1 MESPIYIQKFT
12 ANDFDQYFDLV
23 CNEQVMAMITE
34 RAIPLNE
41 AQRDYA
47 ALLFNNCIHP
57 VFGNYKIYEQQT
69 KRFIGLAKLEI
80 KTIDSVEA
88 ELGYML
94 LPQFWGKGLGTAVT
108 QLMMSKAMEQ
118 PHLKK
123 VIAIIDPTN
132 IPSRKILINNGFLSE
147 KLCDFDGLPGEILSR
162 IL

>member
-94 LPQFWGKGLGTAVT
+94 LPEFWGKGLGTAVT
-108 QLMMSKAMEQ
+108 QLMMSKAMKQ